1 MKCWLWSDDISTAD
15 KTTER
20 RAGQIS
26 NCPAFLFD
34 RQEKSLPL
42 GQLQELIMK
51 TKNITLI
58 AALALST
65 LAGHAQ
71 NHGYGYYKDI
81 FMDSG
86 ICLNSRHDLP
96 VSRFLGLSIE
106 NFVSA
111 THSPDMLTL
120 RDTLLQ
126 REILVGCEDDQNG
139 VLLYPDGEPRF
150 RVLYMNGG
158 KAAGHGKSLGVK
170 GRKNMQDYIANG
182 GSYVGT
188 CAGAY
193 IASMGSAIRDKE
205 FTPNKT
211 YLNIW
216 PGTVRGTLLY
226 KNKTAM
232 TMEPGNPLLKY
243 YDFGGDMRVDSIRHN
258 GGCFAYFG
266 DGSIIP
272 EGTEIL
278 MRYDYDTIPANS
290 KVKIH
295 GEVSTWAYKPSKKSG
310 RVVMTGSHPEENI
323 SGDRLEFMAAMVRY
337 AMDGNGQPTLKGEL
351 IPGETRVM
359 DKNTVDNDLAHTAVG
374 DRQYHHFVVRI
385 PKGTKRAFITLEGI
399 AGKEHFDLSL
409 LAKKDDFAFHRTT
422 HFQDVSLGCNK
433 TLTLERPEAGQW
445 YISVF
450 CDTTVETSYGKYGTE
465 YTGRRDVLN
474 GVPYTLRVNFE

>member
-1 MKCWLWSDDISTAD
+1 MK
-15 KTTER
+15 
-20 RAGQIS
+20 
-26 NCPAFLFD
+26 
-34 RQEKSLPL
+34 
-42 GQLQELIMK
+42 MK
-51 TKNITLI
+51 GIALL
-58 AALALST
+58 AALALGT
-65 LAGHAQ
+65 LAGNAQ
-71 NHGYGYYKDI
+71 NHAYGYYKDI

-86 ICLNSRHDLP
+86 IRLNSRHDLP

-111 THSPDMLTL
+111 THSPDKLTL

-126 REILVGCEDDQNG
+126 REILVGCEDDHNG

-158 KAAGHGKSLGVK
+158 KAAGHGKSLGIE
-170 GRKNMQDYIANG
+170 GRQRMKDYIARG

-193 IASMGSAIRDKE
+193 IASMGSAIRGKE
-205 FTPNKT
+205 FKPNQT

-226 KNKTAM
+226 KNRTAM

-266 DGSIIP
+266 EGSIIP
-272 EGTEIL
+272 EGTEVL
-278 MRYDYDTIPANS
+278 MRYDYDTVAVDS

-295 GEVSTWAYKPSKKSG
+295 GEVSTWAYKPGKESG

-323 SGDRLEFMAAMVRY
+323 SGDRLEFMAAMVKY

-351 IPGETRVM
+351 IPGETRHM
-359 DKNTVDNDLAHTAVG
+359 DKYTPDNDPAHTAVG

-385 PKGTKRAFITLEGI
+385 PKGTRRAEITLKGI
-399 AGKEHFDLSL
+399 DGKDNFDLSL
-409 LAKKDDFAFHRTT
+409 LAKKGDFAFHANTQL
-422 HFQDVSLGCNK
+422 QDVSLGCDK
-433 TLTLERPEAGQW
+433 TLTIDNPKAGQW
-445 YISVF
+445 YVSVF
-450 CDTTVETSYGKYGTE
+450 CETTVETSYGKYGTE
-465 YTGRRDVLN
+465 YIGRRDVLN
-474 GVPYTLRVNFE
+474 GVPYTLHVELQ

>member
-1 MKCWLWSDDISTAD
+1 
-15 KTTER
+15 
-20 RAGQIS
+20 
-26 NCPAFLFD
+26 
-34 RQEKSLPL
+34 
-42 GQLQELIMK
+42 MK
-51 TKNITLI
+51 TRNLCL
-58 AALALST
+58 AALMACSMAT
-65 LAGHAQ
+65 TAQ
-71 NHGYGYYKDI
+71 NNNYGYYKDI

-86 ICLNSRHDLP
+86 IRLNSRHDLP

-126 REILVGCEDDQNG
+126 REILVGCEDDLNG
-139 VLLYPDGEPRF
+139 ILLYPDGEPRF

-158 KAAGHGKSLGVK
+158 KAAGHGKSLGTV
-170 GRKNMQDYIANG
+170 GRQHMKDFIDNG

-193 IASMGSAIRDKE
+193 IASMGSAIRDKKFE
-205 FTPNKT
+205 PNKT

-266 DGSIIP
+266 EGSIIP
-272 EGTEIL
+272 EGTEVL

-295 GEVSTWAYKPSKKSG
+295 GEVSTWAYKKDNQSG

-351 IPGETRVM
+351 KAGETRKMV
-359 DKNTVDNDLAHTAVG
+359 KGTADNDPAYTAIG
-374 DRQYHHFVVRI
+374 DRQYHHFKLNI
-385 PKGTKRAFITLEGI
+385 PKGTKRARIILEGI
-399 AGKEHFDLSL
+399 EGKDNFDLSL
-409 LAKKDDFAFHRTT
+409 LAKAGDFAFHQTT
-422 HFQDVSLGCNK
+422 HLQDVSLGCNK
-433 TLTLERPEAGQW
+433 TLVIEKPKAGEW
-445 YISVF
+445 FVSVF

-474 GVPYTLRVNFE
+474 GVPYTVKVVFE

>member
-1 MKCWLWSDDISTAD
+1 MKIR
-15 KTTER
+15 K
-20 RAGQIS
+20 
-26 NCPAFLFD
+26 NC
-34 RQEKSLPL
+34 
-42 GQLQELIMK
+42 
-51 TKNITLI
+51 I
-58 AALALST
+58 AALLCALGLST
-65 LAGHAQ
+65 LPLQAQ
-71 NHGYGYYKDI
+71 NNGYGYYKDI

-86 ICLNSRHDLP
+86 IRLNSRHDLP

-126 REILVGCEDDQNG
+126 REFLVGCEDDLNG

-158 KAAGHGKSLGVK
+158 KAAGHGKSLGIE
-170 GRKNMQDYIANG
+170 GRQRMKDYIENG

-193 IASMGSAIRDKE
+193 IASMGSAVREKKTFE
-205 FTPNKT
+205 PNKT

-266 DGSIIP
+266 EGSIIP
-272 EGTEIL
+272 EGTEVL

-295 GEVSTWAYKPSKKSG
+295 GEVSTWAYKKGEETG

-337 AMDGNGQPTLKGEL
+337 AMDGNGAPTIKGEL
-351 IPGETRVM
+351 KPGEIREMVKGTA
-359 DKNTVDNDLAHTAVG
+359 DNDPAYTAIG
-374 DRQYHHFVVRI
+374 DRQYHHFTLNI
-385 PKGTKRAFITLEGI
+385 PKGTKKAKITLQGIEG
-399 AGKEHFDLSL
+399 KDNFDLSL
-409 LAKKDDFAFHRTT
+409 LAKEGDYAFHATT
-422 HFQDVSLGCNK
+422 HLQDVSLGCDK
-433 TLTLERPEAGQW
+433 TLVIENPKAGKW
-445 YISVF
+445 FISVF

-474 GVPYTLRVNFE
+474 GVPYTLNAVLER